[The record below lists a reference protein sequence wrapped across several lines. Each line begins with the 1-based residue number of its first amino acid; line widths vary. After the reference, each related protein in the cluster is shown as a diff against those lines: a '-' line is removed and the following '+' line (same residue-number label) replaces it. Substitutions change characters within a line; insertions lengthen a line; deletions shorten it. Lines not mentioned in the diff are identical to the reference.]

1 MNPMTTWGDGG
12 KYAGIDGD
20 SIGERGSE
28 REKGHRRGLAFEI
41 ARTDAVIKRA
51 LRAERAALREG
62 LDSEA

>member
-12 KYAGIDGD
+12 KYAGIDCD

-28 REKGHRRGLAFEI
+28 RDKGLRDSLKFVI
-41 ARTDAVIKRA
+41 VRTDAAVKRA
-51 LRAERAALREG
+51 LRDERAALREG